1 MQCFTVLYGKLLIKL
16 SVSKSAGMKYAC
28 DMLGCSVELMEECL
42 TKRSVETKRDFV
54 LKTLSEVEVSALMQ
68 SLTPPSSVHLSSPT
82 FTLPFFPSFL
92 PFLSFFP
99 PPSPFLAPLTLQAA
113 YARDALCKAIYT
125 RLFTWL
131 VNRINDR
138 IKVSITLFY
147 TNDRKPLIQTM
158 RVFKYL
164 KYWIP

>member
-54 LKTLSEVEVSALMQ
+54 LKTLSEVEVSVLMQ
-68 SLTPPSSVHLSSPT
+68 SLTPPQFTHIHPSFLLSLLSAFPSVP
-82 FTLPFFPSFL
+82 FPSFNLFFFASLSSL
-92 PFLSFFP
+92 PSLHS
-99 PPSPFLAPLTLQAA
+99 QAT

-138 IKVSITLFY
+138 IKVSIT
-147 TNDRKPLIQTM
+147 I
-158 RVFKYL
+158 
-164 KYWIP
+164 II

>member
-1 MQCFTVLYGKLLIKL
+1 MRCFIVLYRKLLIEF

-68 SLTPPSSVHLSSPT
+68 SLTPPSSVHPHSS
-82 FTLPFFPSFL
+82 LLFFPSFL
-92 PFLSFFP
+92 PSL

-138 IKVSITLFY
+138 IKVSITLFD
-147 TNDRKPLIQTM
+147 TNDRKSLIQTM
-158 RVFKYL
+158 KVFKY
-164 KYWIP
+164 

>member
-1 MQCFTVLYGKLLIKL
+1 MQCFTVLYGKLLIKF

-68 SLTPPSSVHLSSPT
+68 SLTPPSSVHLSPPT

-92 PFLSFFP
+92 PSL

-147 TNDRKPLIQTM
+147 MNDRKPLIQTM
-158 RVFKYL
+158 RDFKYL
-164 KYWIP
+164 KYWISEI

>member
-1 MQCFTVLYGKLLIKL
+1 MWYAWLFGGAHGGMSDQEKRGNQARLCPQN
-16 SVSKSAGMKYAC
+16 SVRSWSECTYAIP
-28 DMLGCSVELMEECL
+28 
-42 TKRSVETKRDFV
+42 RS
-54 LKTLSEVEVSALMQ
+54 S
-68 SLTPPSSVHLSSPT
+68 SSVHPHSSLSSFPSFPPPSPFLA

-92 PFLSFFP
+92 PFLSSLHSLFPSFP
-99 PPSPFLAPLTLQAA
+99 PPSPFLAPLTLQAV

-147 TNDRKPLIQTM
+147 MNDRKPLIQTM
-158 RVFKYL
+158 RDFKYL
-164 KYWIP
+164 KYWISEI

>member
-1 MQCFTVLYGKLLIKL
+1 MFYCKLLIKF

-54 LKTLSEVEVSALMQ
+54 LKTLSEVEVSVLMQ
-68 SLTPPSSVHLSSPT
+68 SLAPPPQSTHILPFLSS
-82 FTLPFFPSFL
+82 LPFFPSFL
-92 PFLSFFP
+92 PSL
-99 PPSPFLAPLTLQAA
+99 PPSPFLAPQTLQAA

-138 IKVSITLFY
+138 IKVSITLFDM
-147 TNDRKPLIQTM
+147 NDRKSLKQC
-158 RVFKYL
+158 KYL
-164 KYWIP
+164 KYWISEI